1 MSPPT
6 YLEMTFA
13 VRSAAE
19 ELQLTC
25 SLGQGPLKACT
36 LEAPPLPPSLIVPL
50 YALVLQTLLPT
61 VSQLALLH
69 MILLLCPDHGDPP
82 PPQNPLQTPN
92 PSAEAKSLCFK
103 VQLGPSIC
111 PQGAGER
118 GKGPVS

>member
-6 YLEMTFA
+6 YLEMAFA

-36 LEAPPLPPSLIVPL
+36 LEAPPLPPNLIVPL

-82 PPQNPLQTPN
+82 PKTHHGHRIPLQKQRVFVSRSSSDP
-92 PSAEAKSLCFK
+92 PSAHRAQVKGGK
-103 VQLGPSIC
+103 V
-111 PQGAGER
+111 R
-118 GKGPVS
+118 

>member
-19 ELQLTC
+19 GLQLTC

-36 LEAPPLPPSLIVPL
+36 LEAPPFPPNLIVPL
-50 YALVLQTLLPT
+50 YALVQQTLLPT

-82 PPQNPLQTPN
+82 PPQTPN
-92 PSAEAKSLCFK
+92 PSAEAKSLCFT
-103 VQLGPSIC
+103 VGPPIC

-118 GKGPVS
+118 GKGLLS